1 MGKKTYRGS
10 ADEIKVPE
18 DKCHMVLPEIEEE
31 DEDHHKLSL
40 TSLLLEAS
48 HIITNI
54 GLGEQSEGSSDKYHP
69 NGFGRDSIGGGDM
82 AYSDRSPRYHRRGP
96 GVTPVSWRNGQSS
109 GQGSARDLYSDKL
122 KCSLDSIVP
131 SDEEEIDRRGSLP
144 ATPRG
149 SRLTDIIQDRKR
161 RNKRKGFTWTPFV
174 RDDELP
180 HPRTP
185 QPQMLAMVKPH
196 VRLNGD
202 ISTEHTQDP
211 EQYSL
216 PSENSFRTA
225 SSEPQENL
233 IPKQVSDSYQRQ
245 FNENFKND
253 KLMSSSKYQDSPI
266 NVSSEESPQSP
277 YKPVRTNK
285 RHQTKE

>member
-1 MGKKTYRGS
+1 M
-10 ADEIKVPE
+10 
-18 DKCHMVLPEIEEE
+18 EEW
-31 DEDHHKLSL
+31 SVVR
-40 TSLLLEAS
+40 T
-48 HIITNI
+48 
-54 GLGEQSEGSSDKYHP
+54 
-69 NGFGRDSIGGGDM
+69 
-82 AYSDRSPRYHRRGP
+82 
-96 GVTPVSWRNGQSS
+96 
-109 GQGSARDLYSDKL
+109 RDLYSDKL

-202 ISTEHTQDP
+202 ISTRNKKATDSSHGRTEEELFISTDHNQDP

-233 IPKQVSDSYQRQ
+233 IPKQVSDSYQRH
-245 FNENFKND
+245 ENFKND